1 MGWITVSGEKW
12 SQQGATALHYIRI
25 IVGRFFV
32 HLGLNVLPPGRVKHE
47 FQHLLEVWAEHI
59 KREVAQAERERN
71 IVK

>member
-1 MGWITVSGEKW
+1 M
-12 SQQGATALHYIRI
+12 HYTRI

-32 HLGLNVLPPGRVKHE
+32 HLGLNALPPGRVRNE

-59 KREVAQAERERN
+59 ERSVAEAERERN